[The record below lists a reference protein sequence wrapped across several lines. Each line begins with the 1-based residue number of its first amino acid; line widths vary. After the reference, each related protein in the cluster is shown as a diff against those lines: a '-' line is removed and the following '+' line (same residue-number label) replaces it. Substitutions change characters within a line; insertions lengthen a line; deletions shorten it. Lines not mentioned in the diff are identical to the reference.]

1 MNIRRI
7 GNILGLL
14 GLLILAAGSVT
25 YAIKGQFTTPL
36 IIFLWVGALFVL
48 FSLYTNFGN
57 IRDALS
63 GRSIRY
69 GANMAV
75 MLVVFLAIL
84 IIISAISIRNK
95 KRIDLTKTGRYTL
108 SDQSIKIIK
117 SLKRD
122 VETLAFY
129 RQDQRTRQ
137 AMFDLLQEYS
147 YHSPRFT
154 YRFIDPDRNPEETLK
169 YGITEYR
176 VTLIRSGNSQEKIG
190 FESEEKITNAVLRVM
205 RDEVKT
211 VYFLKGHGENDTSS
225 QDKDGYRAAREAIE
239 KENFNVKEIVLL
251 SEKEVPADASV
262 LVVSGSKKEF
272 LPEELE
278 RLSKYIKRGGRV
290 LPMVDP
296 GAPPGLI
303 NFYKTVRI

>member
-1 MNIRRI
+1 
-7 GNILGLL
+7 
-14 GLLILAAGSVT
+14 
-25 YAIKGQFTTPL
+25 
-36 IIFLWVGALFVL
+36 
-48 FSLYTNFGN
+48 
-57 IRDALS
+57 
-63 GRSIRY
+63 
-69 GANMAV
+69 MAV

-303 NFYKTVRI
+303 NFTKQFGFKIGDDIIIDKLARCSVLIILPRL